1 MLCSEAMQKFIEY
14 QNIIG
19 SVTPTI
25 NYYKQNINYFINIVG
40 DKPINQLSINDYN
53 TYVLYL
59 RNKNVVN
66 NNKVL
71 NKKLSTD
78 TIRTR
83 TTAIKAFFNYLYNN
97 RLIKTDI
104 TYGLSSFRYGKKV
117 IAVLSS
123 SQIKDIMNYYKPD
136 NFMGSRNLLILSL
149 FLDCGL
155 RLSELTRLH
164 IQDFNLEQ
172 DVIKVLGKC
181 NKERFVPLSP
191 AVKKYFL
198 IYRKFYTFPKG
209 KLLVDEKFR
218 PVTNSCISRI
228 FRTLK
233 SKLGYEELHPHY
245 LRHTFATLFLIN
257 GGDPI
262 SLQLILGHST
272 LNMTEKYV
280 HIAEQMVISKQSKFS
295 PLSNI

>member
-1 MLCSEAMQKFIEY
+1 MLCSEAMEKFIEY

-71 NKKLSTD
+71 DKKLSTD

-117 IAVLSS
+117 ITVLSS
-123 SQIKDIMNYYKPD
+123 SQIKDIMNYYKAD

-172 DVIKVLGKC
+172 NVIKVLGKG